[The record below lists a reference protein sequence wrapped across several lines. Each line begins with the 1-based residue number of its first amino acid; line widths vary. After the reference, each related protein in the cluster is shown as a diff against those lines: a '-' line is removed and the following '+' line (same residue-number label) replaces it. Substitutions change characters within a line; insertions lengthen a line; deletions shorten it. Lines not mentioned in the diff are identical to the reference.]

1 MCNKLLILS
10 FIPFLFRKYS
20 VSPPLSCRCDHR
32 TFTCPEK
39 MPQRP
44 MMTRTLKTAD
54 PTIVPTPTSPFVIN
68 TPQNIEQ
75 ERVSN
80 KLSAKSSSIWQ
91 SVGNERF
98 YLPLIHRSVQ
108 SYTYYLFHLNRNN
121 NITKTSLDR
130 NLGNVLCV
138 SATDC
143 DAFSA

>member
-1 MCNKLLILS
+1 MWSSSLSKRSYFFKPAGQKLLLCVIS
-10 FIPFLFRKYS
+10 CWFHHLFHCCPEKFGQS
-20 VSPPLSCRCDHR
+20 TVDLQVWS
-32 TFTCPEK
+32 FTCPEK

-75 ERVSN
+75 ERV
-80 KLSAKSSSIWQ
+80 
-91 SVGNERF
+91 RF

-108 SYTYYLFHLNRNN
+108 SYTYYLFHLNKNN
-121 NITKTSLDR
+121 NIITSLDR